1 MASTLRLQ
9 QETLA
14 QGGRQG
20 LSGQEILH
28 RCAALVDDFIINQF
42 NSAPAVQAARGS
54 IAVIALGGYGRREFF
69 PYSDIDLLLLHDWW
83 SKKSMQAVTE
93 ALLYP
98 LWDEGFEV
106 GHSVRGVKDAVQFAL
121 DDFHFQVALLDAR
134 LLAGSRELFDELRTR
149 YTKKVFDGR
158 RHEFARTMEAF
169 KLERWRKYGSHT
181 YLLEPHIKEG
191 KGGLRDIQA
200 MLWVAKGVFGLQ
212 DLDAIEASG
221 MLETANRQAFEN
233 SWSMLTKIRNRL
245 HLLCRRKNDHLIF
258 ELQQEMAEAFD
269 YRDEGG
275 ILGVEH
281 FMRDVYS
288 HLQTISVV
296 TDLFFEH
303 VQEVLGLTAG
313 LTVEQQLERS
323 IVIRGG
329 TVRLAAVEDLAERP
343 YLLMRLFLQA
353 GRTELPLHHR
363 TRQLVTSHLHLVDDH
378 FRSSKRV
385 AKIFLELLTQSDDIF
400 AVMETMLSTG
410 LLPRYIPE
418 FAGVESLAQ
427 HDLYHLYTVDRH
439 QLQTLAE
446 LTQLRRSKEDLFAE
460 TTEIEILYLAALLH
474 DIGKGKQA
482 DHSALGAEMAAGIG
496 RRLRLSES
504 ACDTLAFLVR
514 YHLFLPEN
522 AMRRDFSD
530 REFIRQ
536 AAELIGDTQRLT
548 MLYLLTIADSKA
560 TGPSAWSDW
569 KSSLLSELYLTLKAC
584 LGGDCHLEPGER
596 EDEEQGV
603 AWLRQQILT
612 RLDGQPTRIDIET
625 LPADYL
631 MSFSLDMV
639 LQHLRTHGEQAA
651 RLQQQVLLFPEQ
663 RKRSWSL
670 LIMGRDKV
678 GLLAKFCGVLALHN
692 LSVLSAQ
699 IFTWPDRT
707 VVDVLEVVPATA
719 RSFEEQDWQAVERD
733 LNLAINYR
741 LDIGYQLYQK
751 LQPQTYAP
759 VRQVQQL
766 ERKVIIDN
774 QTSQY
779 YTLVDVYGGD
789 SRGTLYQLTQTLADF
804 GLTIHRAKIATEVEQ
819 LIDVF
824 YVKTTADSKL
834 TDPAAVEK
842 VRMTLMHI
850 IGAEEAEPETAG
862 LPAPPVGTTVS
873 GNDRVIHHP
882 TS

>member
-1 MASTLRLQ
+1 MAATLRPQ
-9 QETLA
+9 QEVLTEA
-14 QGGRQG
+14 WRQG
-20 LSGQEILH
+20 LSGQEILQ
-28 RCAALVDDFIINQF
+28 RCAGLVDDFIVKQF
-42 NSAPAVQAARGS
+42 DESPAVQGAKGS
-54 IAVIALGGYGRREFF
+54 IAVIALGGYGRQEFF

-83 SKKSMQAVTE
+83 AKKSIQAVTE
-93 ALLYP
+93 SLLYP

-106 GHSVRGVKDAVQFAL
+106 GQSVRGVKDAVQFAL
-121 DDFHFQVALLDAR
+121 EDFHFQVALLDAR
-134 LLAGSRELFDELRTR
+134 LIVGSQQLFDELRAR

-169 KLERWRKYGSHT
+169 MVERWQKYGSHT

-233 SWSMLTKIRNRL
+233 AWSMLAKIRNRL

-258 ELQQEMAEAFD
+258 ELQQEVAESFD
-269 YRDEGG
+269 YKDQGG
-275 ILGVEH
+275 LLGVEH
-281 FMRDVYS
+281 FMRDVYG
-288 HLQTISVV
+288 HLQTVSVV

-313 LTVEQQLERS
+313 LGVEQQLERS
-323 IVIRGG
+323 IVLRGG
-329 TVRLAAVEDLAERP
+329 NIRLASREDLEERP
-343 YLLMRLFLQA
+343 YLLLRLFLQA
-353 GRTELPLHHR
+353 GRMGLPLHHR
-363 TRQLVTSHLHLVDDH
+363 TRQIVTSNLHLVDDH
-378 FRSSKRV
+378 FRSSKRAAGV
-385 AKIFLELLTQSDDIF
+385 FLELLTQTDDIF
-400 AVMETMLSTG
+400 PVLETMLATG

-418 FAGVESLAQ
+418 FAEVESLAQ

-439 QLQTLAE
+439 QLQTVAE
-446 LTQLRRSKEDLFAE
+446 LSLLRKSTVELFAE
-460 TTEIEILYLAALLH
+460 IEEIEVLYLAALLH

-482 DHSALGAEMAAGIG
+482 DHSTLGAEMVVSIG
-496 RRLRLSES
+496 QRLHLSES
-504 ACDTLAFLVR
+504 ACETLAFLIR

-536 AAELIGDTQRLT
+536 TAELIGDCQRLT

-569 KSSLLSELYLTLKAC
+569 KSSLLSELYLSIKAC
-584 LGGDCHLEPGER
+584 LGADCHLGTSGG

-603 AWLRQQILT
+603 SWLREQILAK
-612 RLDGQPTRIDIET
+612 LDGQPTRIDIAT
-625 LPADYL
+625 LPPDYL
-631 MSFSLDMV
+631 MSFSLEV
-639 LQHLRTHGEQAA
+639 VVQHLQIHREQAS
-651 RLQQQVLLFPEQ
+651 RLQQQILLFPEQ

-692 LSVLSAQ
+692 LTVLSAQ
-699 IFTWPDRT
+699 IFTWPDGT
-707 VVDVLEVVPATA
+707 VVDVIEVVPSTS
-719 RSFEEQDWQAVERD
+719 RTFEELNWQTVERD

-741 LDIGYQLYQK
+741 LDVGYQLYQK
-751 LQPQTYAP
+751 LQSQGYRP
-759 VRQVQQL
+759 VRQIQQL

-774 QTSQY
+774 QTSQH

-804 GLTIHRAKIATEVEQ
+804 GLTIHRAMIATEVEQ
-819 LIDVF
+819 LIDIF
-824 YVKTTADSKL
+824 YVKTTADGKL

-862 LPAPPVGTTVS
+862 PQPQP
-873 GNDRVIHHP
+873 
-882 TS
+882 

>member
-9 QETLA
+9 QEALA
-14 QGGRQG
+14 EAGRQG

-28 RCAALVDDFIINQF
+28 RSATLVDDFIIHQF
-42 NSAPAVQAARGS
+42 NTTPAVQNARGA
-54 IAVIALGGYGRREFF
+54 IAVIALGGYGRREMY

-83 SKKSMQAVTE
+83 SKKSMQAVAE
-93 ALLYP
+93 GLFYP

-134 LLAGSRELFDELRTR
+134 LLAGSQALFDELRER
-149 YTKKVFDGR
+149 YTKKVFEGR

-169 KLERWRKYGSHT
+169 KLERWRKFGSHT

-212 DLDAIEASG
+212 DLDAIQSSG
-221 MLETANRQAFEN
+221 MLEAANRQAFEN
-233 SWSMLTKIRNRL
+233 SWSMLAKIRNRL

-258 ELQQEMAEAFD
+258 EFQEGMAEAFD

-275 ILGVEH
+275 MLGVEH

-288 HLQTISVV
+288 HLQTVSVV

-303 VQEVLGLTAG
+303 VQEVLGITTG
-313 LTVEQQLERS
+313 STVEQQLERS

-329 TVRLAAVEDLAERP
+329 TVRLTSVDDLAERP
-343 YLLMRLFLQA
+343 YLLLRLFLQS
-353 GRTELPLHHR
+353 GRVGLQLHHR
-363 TRQLVTSHLHLVDDH
+363 TRQIVTSNLDLVDDH
-378 FRSSKRV
+378 LRSSKR
-385 AKIFLELLTQSDDIF
+385 AARIFLELLTQTDHIF
-400 AVMETMLSTG
+400 PVLETMLSTG
-410 LLPRYIPE
+410 LLTRYIPE

-439 QLQTLAE
+439 QLQTVTE
-446 LTQLRRSKEDLFAE
+446 LNLLKKSMVDLFAE
-460 TTEIEILYLAALLH
+460 IEAIEILYLAALLH

-482 DHSALGAEMAAGIG
+482 DHSALGAEMVVDIG

-504 ACDTLAFLVR
+504 ACETLAFLIR

-536 AAELIGDTQRLT
+536 AAELIGNSQRLT

-569 KSSLLSELYLTLKAC
+569 KSSLLSELYLSIKAC
-584 LGGDCHLEPGER
+584 LGADCHLDTGGL

-603 AWLRQQILT
+603 SWLREQILT
-612 RLDGQPTRIDIET
+612 KLDGQPARIDIAT

-631 MSFSLDMV
+631 MSFSLEVVMRH
-639 LQHLRTHGEQAA
+639 LQIHREQAA
-651 RLQQQVLLFPEQ
+651 RLRQQVLLFPESGEH
-663 RKRSWSL
+663 SWSL
-670 LIMGRDKV
+670 LIMGPDKV
-678 GLLAKFCGVLALHN
+678 GLLAKFCGVLALYN
-692 LSVLSAQ
+692 LKVRSAQ
-699 IFTWPDRT
+699 IFTWPDGT

-719 RSFEEQDWQAVERD
+719 RTFAEMDWHAMERD

-741 LDIGYQLYQK
+741 LDVGYQLYQK
-751 LQPQTYAP
+751 LQPQTHGP
-759 VRQVQQL
+759 TRQVQQL

-774 QTSQY
+774 QTSQH
-779 YTLVDVYGGD
+779 YTLVEVYGGD

-804 GLTIHRAKIATEVEQ
+804 GLTIHRARIATEVEQ
-819 LIDVF
+819 LIDIF
-824 YVKTTADSKL
+824 YVRTQSGDKL
-834 TDPAAVEK
+834 TEPSAVEK
-842 VRMTLMHI
+842 VHMTLMRI
-850 IGAEEAEPETAG
+850 ISAEEVELESAA
-862 LPAPPVGTTVS
+862 LPRLP
-873 GNDRVIHHP
+873 
-882 TS
+882 